1 MSMQPS
7 LVFPHFEQFRTVLL
21 TKFAVEHRDGSLQ
34 VFPLC
39 RYLPLSLLQ
48 QLHLFLLLPPQA
60 FQVFTLLLFQ
70 ETVEVLKLRF
80 DLSFQGIKMALG
92 EMYLRSYSDHPV
104 WLKGIKLQYLHV
116 HWLYVRLPLGFSAQ
130 FYLMFDSSNS
140 LDELFLQHKNAHR
153 LTEDKLKGNKQE
165 EQESYSF

>member
-1 MSMQPS
+1 MNVS

-34 VFPLC
+34 VFPLR

-48 QLHLFLLLPPQA
+48 QLHLLLLLPPQA

-80 DLSFQGIKMALG
+80 DLSFQGLKMVLG
-92 EMYLRSYSDHPV
+92 EMYLHSYTDHPV
-104 WLKGIKLQYLHV
+104 WLKAVRVQYLHL
-116 HWLYVRLPLGFSAQ
+116 HRLCVRLPLGFSAQ
-130 FYLMFDSSNS
+130 LYLMFDSSNS
-140 LDELFLQHKNAHR
+140 LDELFLQHKNALR
-153 LTEDKLKGNKQE
+153 QTEDKPKGNKQE
-165 EQESYSF
+165 ESYSF